1 MKVYDVLKYWNVYSE
16 SKPHDHTY
24 CQNLIKLCTVFR
36 LLYQDFTYHLECFI
50 SFSKCWKMNALFLI
64 LKLLR
69 SWEKRKRVLEMTI
82 FKVSSN
88 LSKKMSCVER
98 SVAKLNDEIQFLNDA
113 IHVQVLNDPENE
125 MLLINLYT
133 NHLEELHKE
142 LQDKVFLFKQFCFS
156 NNQIS
161 GLKTVILN

>member
-1 MKVYDVLKYWNVYSE
+1 M
-16 SKPHDHTY
+16 
-24 CQNLIKLCTVFR
+24 F
-36 LLYQDFTYHLECFI
+36 
-50 SFSKCWKMNALFLI
+50 I
-64 LKLLR
+64 LKVNHMITHLL
-69 SWEKRKRVLEMTI
+69 SKSHKTLPYFQVALPGLHISLAVFHKFFKMLEDECSVLDIKITEKLREKEEGAGNDNFQSFIESV
-82 FKVSSN
+82 
-88 LSKKMSCVER
+88 KKMSCVER